1 MNSFANNQGL
11 VFQTSTWK
19 RSLFSCRVCRRFPD
33 LIRQGTTAGLC
44 RVPAAPAPRCHATC
58 RGQAVAVRTSPLPEL
73 PHRCGHTRG
82 EENTGSWHGGLG
94 GGAPITSHSP
104 QVSEGLDVNPSW
116 KSAVHRPV
124 RFSWKYGE
132 RPIQLRS
139 ITQADLSLP
148 VIKTWD
154 KWLGSPS
161 RECPH

>member
-94 GGAPITSHSP
+94 GGGAHHLPQPPSQRGPGRESQLEIRCSP
-104 QVSEGLDVNPSW
+104 TRQVFLEVRGKAYSTEKYYTG
-116 KSAVHRPV
+116 RPE
-124 RFSWKYGE
+124 S
-132 RPIQLRS
+132 S
-139 ITQADLSLP
+139 
-148 VIKTWD
+148 
-154 KWLGSPS
+154 
-161 RECPH
+161 CN